1 MSSTSLVA
9 VVIVVPLVLVLA
21 YLTVAPR
28 TRSMERLRVAV
39 LGAVLLAYV
48 GVVAAALVELPVA
61 VVCDMGRQN
70 VEVKS
75 TARRG
80 YFEEHRLGPCVTY
93 TQHSRSR
100 APTGTQTSYGD

>member
-1 MSSTSLVA
+1 MSRTSLVA
-9 VVIVVPLVLVLA
+9 VVIAVPVVLVLA

-28 TRSMERLRVAV
+28 TRRMERLRVAV
-39 LGAVLLAYV
+39 LVVLGLAYLGIV
-48 GVVAAALVELPVA
+48 GRMVVELPVA

-70 VEVKS
+70 VELSS

-93 TQHSRSR
+93 TQHSRSI
-100 APTGTQTSYGD
+100 PTGGGD

>member
-1 MSSTSLVA
+1 MKTLLLVTVA
-9 VVIVVPLVLVLA
+9 MVVLVLA

-39 LGAVLLAYV
+39 LGAVFLAYV
-48 GVVAAALVELPVA
+48 GVVGAAFVELPVA
-61 VVCDMGRQN
+61 VVCDMGSQN

-80 YFEEHRLGPCVTY
+80 YFEEHRIGPCVTY
-93 TQHSRSR
+93 TQHSRPKQ
-100 APTGTQTSYGD
+100 AGTQTSYGD